1 MVSTVAAL
9 QGPKGTRKA
18 RESLAVRGGEPAE
31 GQTGWWGEEVSP
43 QRVRRA
49 GGVGATLGLGERERQ
64 VS

>member
-31 GQTGWWGEEVSP
+31 AQTGWWG
-43 QRVRRA
+43 
-49 GGVGATLGLGERERQ
+49 GGNTGFRGEREAGKLDET
-64 VS
+64 VG